1 MARQKKEAEDSER
14 MAGRHTMVDLQR
26 ETYSDRAAMVET
38 MVETSRL
45 TRESIAAR
53 LKALAKADRRKKAK
67 KEEEEDSSLHEYT
80 DVTIDD
86 GDDSL

>member
-1 MARQKKEAEDSER
+1 
-14 MAGRHTMVDLQR
+14 
-26 ETYSDRAAMVET
+26 

-45 TRESIAAR
+45 NRENIARR
-53 LKALAKADRRKKAK
+53 LKDLRRRDRRKKAK
-67 KEEEEDSSLHEYT
+67 EKAERAKQAEKENLADPNEFT